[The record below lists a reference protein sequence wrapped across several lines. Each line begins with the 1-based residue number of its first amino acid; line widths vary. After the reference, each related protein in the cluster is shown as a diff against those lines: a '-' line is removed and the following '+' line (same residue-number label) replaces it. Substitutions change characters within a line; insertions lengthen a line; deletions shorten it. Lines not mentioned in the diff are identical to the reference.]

1 MSGIKRCGCELLD
14 LRTGCITI
22 AIMGTIIGAITW
34 ILAIIHTTYFLYDDR
49 VILLTT
55 LGVISFALD
64 MATWI
69 CLIVGIFR
77 NNAKF
82 ILATLIGLVLIIA
95 IRIGVAIFLLTYFGT
110 TNYIFGLDKWVSLI
124 MLIPL
129 PFYIFSF
136 VVVLKFYRTLD
147 GKISVCF

>member
-14 LRTGCITI
+14 LRTGCIII
-22 AIMGTIIGAITW
+22 ASMGTVIGAISW
-34 ILAIIHTTYFLYDDR
+34 ILAIIPTTRSGDDR
-49 VILLTT
+49 VILLTA

-82 ILATLIGLVLIIA
+82 IFATLIGLVLIIA

-110 TNYIFGLDKWVSLI
+110 NYYIFGLDIWGSLI

-129 PFYIFSF
+129 PFYIFAF
-136 VVVLKFYRTLD
+136 VVILKFYRTLD
-147 GKISVCF
+147 ERVSVCF